1 MEHKFEKAFS
11 GVSFLRDLAM
21 YMSTRTVQGGLLGLR
36 LVVGK
41 GPFPGMVEQPIAG
54 TSVPEKLYSWLIS
67 KGSPSFAFV
76 VASCSCAT
84 LFSLCVFSRYL
95 IKTMYQRLSS
105 IFGIYVNHYICQY
118 KRHTNKE
125 LNRGL
130 QSGGKRLKLV
140 EHISLGENLQVTFE

>member
-1 MEHKFEKAFS
+1 
-11 GVSFLRDLAM
+11 
-21 YMSTRTVQGGLLGLR
+21 MSTIAVQGGALGTKASR
-36 LVVGK
+36 GK
-41 GPFPGMVEQPIAG
+41 GVVPRPG
-54 TSVPEKLYSWLIS
+54 TSVPGKLYSWFIS
-67 KGSPSFAFV
+67 KGSPSFASV

-125 LNRGL
+125 LKRGL

-140 EHISLGENLQVTFE
+140 EHISLVENLQVTFE